1 MTGFWAKHR
10 RKGIS
15 SVGALLVSA
24 GVGTMSAG
32 AQTNALDQD
41 PLELFAELMPVFSSP
56 RCVNCHGG
64 TNPATDLNHEGGQVD
79 VPVNEAGDM
88 KFDPSGACLECHT
101 AAPPSWRLA
110 PAH

>member
-32 AQTNALDQD
+32 AQTNALDQLLD
-41 PLELFAELMPVFSSP
+41 GLPEKP
-56 RCVNCHGG
+56 
-64 TNPATDLNHEGGQVD
+64 PAI
-79 VPVNEAGDM
+79 
-88 KFDPSGACLECHT
+88 
-101 AAPPSWRLA
+101 RLA
-110 PAH
+110 VLGSSTTQHLLPGIRVGGLRRLIVPPELGYGAQGAAGVIPPNATLIFDVELLKVN